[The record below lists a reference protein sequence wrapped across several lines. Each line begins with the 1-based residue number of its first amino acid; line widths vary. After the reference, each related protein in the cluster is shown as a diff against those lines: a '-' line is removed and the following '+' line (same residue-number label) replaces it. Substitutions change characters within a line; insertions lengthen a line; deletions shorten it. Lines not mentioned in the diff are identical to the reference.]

1 MSFFFNYNIPY
12 CLNNCYYINMENKPK
27 LTVSG
32 YRGIW
37 GESLTPTIIESYVR
51 AFIKFVKENINS
63 NPTILIGRDGRE
75 SGPQIKKVIIEIFKK
90 ENISFVD
97 GDILPTPTVL
107 FAVKK
112 HGYDSAIIITAS
124 HNPREYNGLKFVTN
138 KALFTD
144 ENEVA
149 IIKDNLIKIQD
160 NTLRQNIISESTHKT
175 LLGFCSAR
183 LDSLRKAFI
192 NNIPTSFNNENNLSF
207 PKEHANQILKNI
219 NVEAIRA
226 KKWRVAVDMI
236 NASACVLDPY
246 LFEKLG
252 VELVPLNNIPNGN
265 FGHKPEPLK
274 ENLTDIANLVQEKN
288 CNLGFAHDPD
298 ADRLVVI
305 NEKGIMISEEYTLA
319 LGVEAIMS
327 RPENKGKNVVINMST
342 SQMNKDIALKYGGLC
357 FRTKVGEANV
367 VAGIEK
373 NKAII
378 GGEGGGGVIYP
389 DINMARDSFVS
400 LALILELLA
409 ERNQTVSECV
419 ETLPKYEVRK
429 DKMQIMGDLNEM
441 YSKMK
446 LYFKNAEINELD
458 GLRLDFKDSSW
469 IHLRPSNTEPII
481 RLIGEAK
488 TKEKIESLFEE
499 TKRVIG

>member
-1 MSFFFNYNIPY
+1 
-12 CLNNCYYINMENKPK
+12 MENKPK

-37 GESLTPTIIESYVR
+37 GESLTPKIVENYTK
-51 AFIKFVKENINS
+51 AFIKFVKENIN
-63 NPTILIGRDGRE
+63 NDPTILIGRDGRE
-75 SGPQIKKVIIEIFKK
+75 SGPEIKKVIIEIFNK
-90 ENISFVD
+90 ENISFID

-107 FAVKK
+107 FTVKK

-144 ENEVA
+144 EEEVEKIKEHYDKEKLDRELVGLGSLAQAGEPSREIFQQENIRADENNEPR
-149 IIKDNLIKIQD
+149 DNL
-160 NTLRQNIISESTHKT
+160 SYS
-175 LLGFCSAR
+175 
-183 LDSLRKAFI
+183 
-192 NNIPTSFNNENNLSF
+192 SF
-207 PKEHANQILKNI
+207 PQEHADQILKNI
-219 NVEAIRA
+219 NVEVIRA
-226 KKWRVAVDMI
+226 KKWKVAVDMI

-252 VELVPLNNIPNGN
+252 VELVPLNNIPDGN

-274 ENLTDIANLVQEKN
+274 KNLADIENLVKVKN

-305 NEKGIMISEEYTLA
+305 NEEGIMISEEYTLA

-327 RPENKGKNVVINMST
+327 RLENKGKSVVINMST
-342 SQMNKDIALKYGGLC
+342 SQMNKDIAEKYYGLC

-373 NKAII
+373 NNAVI

-389 DINMARDSFVS
+389 TINMARDSFVS
-400 LALILELLA
+400 LALILELLS

-419 ETLPKYEVRK
+419 TSLPKYEVRK
-429 DKMQIMGDLNEM
+429 DKMPISGDIQEM

-446 LYFKNAEINELD
+446 IYFKDAEINELD
-458 GLRLDFKDSSW
+458 GLRLDFSDSSW

-488 TKEKIESLFEE
+488 TKERIESLFEE
-499 TKRVIG
+499 TKSVIS

>member
-1 MSFFFNYNIPY
+1 
-12 CLNNCYYINMENKPK
+12 MENKPK

-37 GESLTPTIIESYVR
+37 GESLTPTIVENYTK
-51 AFIKFVKENINS
+51 AFIEFVKENINN

-75 SGPQIKKVIIEIFKK
+75 SGPEIKKVLIEIFKK

-138 KALFTD
+138 KALFTNESEVALIIEKLDRGFVGLGSLAQRGGQSREIFQQENIRDD
-144 ENEVA
+144 ENNEP
-149 IIKDNLIKIQD
+149 K
-160 NTLRQNIISESTHKT
+160 
-175 LLGFCSAR
+175 
-183 LDSLRKAFI
+183 
-192 NNIPTSFNNENNLSF
+192 NNFSYLSF
-207 PKEHANQILKNI
+207 PQEHADQILKNI

-226 KKWRVAVDMI
+226 KKWKVAVDMI

-246 LFEKLG
+246 LFEKLE

-274 ENLTDIANLVQEKN
+274 ENLAEIENLVREKK

-305 NEKGIMISEEYTLA
+305 NEEGIMISEEYTLA

-327 RPENKGKNVVINMST
+327 RPGNKGKNVVINMST

-357 FRTKVGEANV
+357 IRTKVGEANV
-367 VAGIEK
+367 VAGIEI

-389 DINMARDSFVS
+389 AINMARDSFVS

-409 ERNQTVSECV
+409 ERNQTVHECI

-429 DKMQIMGDLNEM
+429 DKMPISGDLQEM

-446 LYFKNAEINELD
+446 IYFKDAEVNELD
-458 GLRLDFKDSSW
+458 GLRLDFSDSSW

-488 TKEKIESLFEE
+488 TKERIESLFEE